1 MSLRDTLRSSDPVR
15 QTSTTRD
22 NHARFMDIEK
32 RIQELKNRLRY
43 IQDIFGPNEN
53 ANVAMLEAKLDE
65 YVTSESGLSRPEGD
79 QQLKTLEDL
88 FDFLEKKLERDLT
101 PMNKVRIV
109 RHPQRICLKDI
120 LENVYDNYTEIGGQD
135 DHSID
140 PSMLIAR
147 AYITRKRGKKTHN
160 QAVMVIGQEKG
171 HGQEFRNGGSVKP
184 WGNAKALHYM
194 KVAET
199 ENIPIHTYIF
209 TPGSYPIEDY
219 PGAAQ
224 QIARNL
230 YEMAGLRVPIVAVI
244 SEGGSGGAEAIGLAD
259 TRIMMS
265 HGYYSVISPEGAA
278 AIEGRLRGGQRA
290 EAKLIE
296 RCAEQLKMTADDNRA
311 MGFVDWKINEPPLG
325 ARPEHYEF
333 FRKLRKSVVA
343 STDEIVL
350 NVSGVRLFRSVALKL
365 HKGGE
370 DVFVRWTLGHRAKDN
385 LLWTRYMKYRR
396 MAQNAYLD
404 ERHWFSRGSEWTGDL
419 LFDLYSFFRYEILGK
434 QHKKVAE
441 IAEDMH
447 AEIQVVVGR
456 SSQYWKKFVERLPL
470 GRDKT
475 ETDKAGLTALSAWDE
490 GQNSGQ
496 WRYVSPQAKKDR
508 VLTCP
513 NTAVH
518 GCLDQWVPDLFGEWA
533 GVCSF
538 CGHHFPMEYQWYV
551 HNIFDPGSIYETSSH
566 IESINPLRFDGFDLK
581 LDEAK
586 HKTGHKCGCMTFE
599 ARIEGVSVMVAM
611 LMGVFRGGS
620 VGAAEGE
627 KFIRAMERARRK
639 QLPFLSYVHGTAGI
653 RIQEGVNGVIQMPR
667 CTMTVRRYIE
677 AGGLYLVLYDTNS
690 YAGPVASFLGCSPY
704 QFAVRSANIGF
715 AGPGVIKETTGMD
728 IPPHYHNAYQALSR
742 GHIQGIWDRREIRGN
757 LIQSLQTMGGRNLYY
772 R

>member
-1 MSLRDTLRSSDPVR
+1 
-15 QTSTTRD
+15 
-22 NHARFMDIEK
+22 MDIEK
-32 RIQELKNRLRY
+32 RIQELRDRLKY
-43 IQDIFGPNEN
+43 ILDIFGPDEN
-53 ANVAMLEAKLDE
+53 TNVIMLEAKLGE
-65 YVTSESGLSRPEGD
+65 YVAREPGLPKQEAIR
-79 QQLKTLEDL
+79 QLETLEEL
-88 FDFLEKKLERDLT
+88 FRFLEKKLERELT

-135 DHSID
+135 DYSID

-147 AYITRKRGKKTHN
+147 AYITRRRGKKVHN

-224 QIARNL
+224 QIAKNL
-230 YEMAGLRVPIVAVI
+230 YEMAGLKVPIVAVI

-290 EAKLIE
+290 EPKLIE
-296 RCAEQLKMTADDNRA
+296 HCAKQLKMTADDNRA
-311 MGFVDWKINEPPLG
+311 MGFVDWKINEPELG
-325 ARPEHYEF
+325 ARPEHYDF
-333 FRKLRKSVVA
+333 FRKLRKSVVS

-350 NVSGVRLFRSVALKL
+350 NVRGMRFFRSLALRR
-365 HKGGE
+365 HKGA
-370 DVFVRWTLGHRAKDN
+370 DVYVRWSLDSRAKER
-385 LLWTRYMKYRR
+385 LLWTRYMKFRR
-396 MAQNAYLD
+396 MAQDAYLD
-404 ERHWFSRGSEWTGDL
+404 KRHWFSRSSEWTSE
-419 LFDLYSFFRYEILGK
+419 FFSSLYSYFRYDLFGK
-434 QHKKVAE
+434 QHKKVTE
-441 IAEDMH
+441 LAEDVH
-447 AEIQVVVGR
+447 AEMQVVVGR
-456 SSQYWKKFVERLPL
+456 SSRYWKNIMSKLSFGKAKKDV
-470 GRDKT
+470 DKS
-475 ETDKAGLTALSAWDE
+475 GLTSLSAWDD
-490 GQNSGQ
+490 GALNSGKWQ
-496 WRYVSPQAKKDR
+496 YFSPQAKLDR
-508 VLTCP
+508 AVVCP

-518 GCLDQWVPDLFGEWA
+518 GCLDQWAPDLFGEWA

-538 CGHHFPMEYQWYV
+538 CGHHFPMEYQWYL
-551 HNIFDPGSIYETSSH
+551 HNIFDPGSIYEVFSE
-566 IESINPLRFDGFDLK
+566 IESTNPLKFDGFDLK

-586 HKTGHKCGCMTFE
+586 RKTGHKCGCMTFE
-599 ARIEGVSVMVAM
+599 ARIEGTSVMVAM
-611 LMGVFRGGS
+611 FMGAFRGGS

-627 KFIRAMERARRK
+627 KFVRAMERARKK

-667 CTMTVRRYIE
+667 CTMAVRRYTE

-704 QFAVRSANIGF
+704 QFSVRSANIGF

-728 IPPHYHNAYQALSR
+728 IPPNYHNAYQALSR

-757 LIQSLQTMGGRNLYY
+757 LVQSLQTMGGRNLYY